1 MAWSPLCSHPSRSW
15 SRMRGGQVRGPSPI
29 VHRHGRSAPVTSR
42 ASGTQQSVI
51 LAGLAGNVMEWYD
64 FCVYGYFAGIIG
76 HLFFPAGNRVTSLLA
91 AFGVFAAG
99 FLMRP
104 LGSLA
109 FGHLGDKKGRKQ
121 ALTVSV
127 ALMAVPTF
135 LIGLLPTYH
144 TVGVL
149 APPARADA
157 IAARAIG
164 GRGVCDVLDPSR
176 REITR

>member
-1 MAWSPLCSHPSRSW
+1 MPSL
-15 SRMRGGQVRGPSPI
+15 V

-64 FCVYGYFAGIIG
+64 FCFYGYLAGIIG

-135 LIGLLPTYH
+135 LIGLLPTPWAS
-144 TVGVL
+144 L
-149 APPARADA
+149 PPPARADA